1 MSAIDNIEWLQ
12 YYKKPPKAYL
22 LSGTPFY
29 IGALNILYGLSK
41 SGKSRSLAE
50 LLIESQSSKNKTIVW
65 LDKDYNIDSHIL
77 KLLESFKYA
86 NNDVDKLCSKLLDLP
101 SLKEYILVFDSLK
114 DFSEYGLDSNSDAQK
129 SMEYIREFTKLGA
142 TVILIAHATMVRD
155 NDGKNNGFK
164 IQGNSETIQSKC
176 DCVFRFEQKTSK
188 LNIEDQEVK
197 FTVRS
202 FIPERMR
209 ISNASTKEVSLYDKN
224 DLTNCIHKLIDENEE
239 MTKRELIKKFSSTI
253 SNVIND
259 LEDEAYTVELVG
271 KKKMIHKLPT

>member
-1 MSAIDNIEWLQ
+1 MGKIEDINFVA
-12 YYKKPPKAYL
+12 YYKEPLDAKQIK
-22 LSGTPFY
+22 GTPFY
-29 IGALNILYGLSK
+29 SGALNMVYGLSK
-41 SGKSRSLAE
+41 SGKSRCIAEILAE
-50 LLIESQSSKNKTIVW
+50 AKIKNVEIIW
-65 LDKDYNIDSHIL
+65 LDKDYNMDKPLLELLKDFKHINDEVDEL
-77 KLLESFKYA
+77 CDKLLNTET
-86 NNDVDKLCSKLLDLP
+86 
-101 SLKEYILVFDSLK
+101 LKNTILVFDSLK
-114 DFSEYGLDSNSDAQK
+114 DFSRSGLDSNAEAQE

-142 TVILIAHATMVRD
+142 TVILIAHATKWISS
-155 NDGKNNGFK
+155 DGKKSDFK
-164 IQGNSETIQSKC
+164 LQGNSETIQSKC